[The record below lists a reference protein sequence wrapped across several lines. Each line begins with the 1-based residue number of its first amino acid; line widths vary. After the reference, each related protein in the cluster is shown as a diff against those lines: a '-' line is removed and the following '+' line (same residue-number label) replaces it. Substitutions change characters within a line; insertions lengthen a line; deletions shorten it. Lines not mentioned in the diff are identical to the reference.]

1 MQFFTISRRR
11 TDTFPSDAFTPEL
24 LASEGRRVRELYA
37 AGILRQ
43 IWKRGDA
50 PGAAIVW
57 EAASEEELR
66 AAMGSLPL
74 AQAGMLEIVAFVPLQ
89 PYPAFGPER

>member
-1 MQFFTISRRR
+1 MQFLTVSRRR
-11 TDTFPSDAFTPEL
+11 TDAFPPQAFTPEL
-24 LASEGRRVRELYA
+24 LAAEGRRVRELYA

-43 IWKRGDA
+43 VWKRGDA

-57 EAASEEELR
+57 ETASEDELR

-74 AQAGMLEIVAFVPLQ
+74 AQAGMLEIVTFVPLH
-89 PYPAFGPER
+89 PYPAFGP

>member
-1 MQFFTISRRR
+1 MQFLTVSRRR
-11 TDTFPSDAFTPEL
+11 TDAFPPEAFTPEL
-24 LASEGRRVRELYA
+24 IAAEGRRVRELYA
-37 AGILRQ
+37 TGVLRQ

-74 AQAGMLEIVAFVPLQ
+74 AQAGMLEIVAFVPLL
-89 PYPAFGPER
+89 PYPAFGPGQ

>member
-11 TDTFPSDAFTPEL
+11 TDTFSPEAFTPEL
-24 LASEGRRVRELYA
+24 LAAEGRRVRELYA